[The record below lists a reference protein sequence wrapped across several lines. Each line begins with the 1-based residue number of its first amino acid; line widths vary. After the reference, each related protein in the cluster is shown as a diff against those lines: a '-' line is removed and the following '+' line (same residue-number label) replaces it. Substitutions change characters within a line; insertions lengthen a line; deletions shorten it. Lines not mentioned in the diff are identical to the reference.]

1 MKTKELKAEFIGKYM
16 PHIDNECTYPVE
28 DEDQRVFESDLDNL
42 LEAVAKA
49 QRKDCAN
56 RGSHVSQQAHDYIIR
71 TPLVTNK

>member
-1 MKTKELKAEFIGKYM
+1 MKTDELKAEFIEKCMMSINPDYQ
-16 PHIDNECTYPVE
+16 NE
-28 DEDQRVFESDLDNL
+28 FESDLDNL

>member
-1 MKTKELKAEFIGKYM
+1 MKTDELKQQAKDFAGAFS
-16 PHIDNECTYPVE
+16 C
-28 DEDQRVFESDLDNL
+28 DEGYYLFTESDLDNL